1 MRRMV
6 VRCNPP
12 GKSLLASPHV
22 RAPEHAIPA
31 PPFPR
36 ELTWVNV
43 APLRMDKQRGRPV
56 LVEFWDFCRPNS
68 LRTLP
73 YLRAWHARYAEQ
85 GLRVIGVHAGGFPPA
100 RETDAVVAAVGR
112 LGINYP
118 VVVDERL
125 EIWDFYGNEGWPA
138 RYLWDAEGAL
148 YSMHYGEGAYAE
160 TEPEIQALLGVEREL
175 VAPVRPGDE
184 EGALLPAQTADQ
196 PGPYSG
202 PYAAGAAWAVVEGRG
217 EVRVGGRAIPVT
229 DPGAVLLV
237 EHPHHTEAVLELE
250 VGEGVTC
257 HATCFTPGAAP
268 GAPGR
273 PAA

>member
-1 MRRMV
+1 
-6 VRCNPP
+6 
-12 GKSLLASPHV
+12 V

-56 LVEFWDFCRPNS
+56 LVEFWDFCRPSS

-73 YLRAWHARYAEQ
+73 YLRAWHDRYAGD
-85 GLRVIGVHAGGFPPA
+85 GLRVIGVHTGAFPPA
-100 RETDAVVAAVGR
+100 RATENAVAAVER
-112 LGINYP
+112 LGIPYP

-138 RYLWDAEGAL
+138 RYLWDQAGAL
-148 YSMHYGEGAYAE
+148 YSMHYGEGAYQE
-160 TEPEIQALLGVEREL
+160 TEREIQGLLGVEREL

-196 PGPYSG
+196 PGAYSG
-202 PYAAGAAWAVVEGRG
+202 PYAAGTVWAVVEGEG
-217 EVRVGGRAIPVT
+217 ELRVDHRAVAVTAPGAIPV
-229 DPGAVLLV
+229 L
-237 EHPHHTEAVLELE
+237 EHPVHTEGVLALE
-250 VGEGVTC
+250 PGPGVTV
-257 HATCFTPGAAP
+257 HATCFSPGVAA
-268 GAPGR
+268 
-273 PAA
+273 

>member
-1 MRRMV
+1 MRSCGWRTTSMDPSRASVDKNTRDAKSCTPGATPAPIGGQAMRRMV

-100 RETDAVVAAVGR
+100 RETDAVVAAVER
-112 LGINYP
+112 LG
-118 VVVDERL
+118 V
-125 EIWDFYGNEGWPA
+125 
-138 RYLWDAEGAL
+138 
-148 YSMHYGEGAYAE
+148 GES
-160 TEPEIQALLGVEREL
+160 P
-175 VAPVRPGDE
+175 PGDE

-217 EVRVGGRAIPVT
+217 EVRVGGRAILVT
-229 DPGAVLLV
+229 DPGAVVLV
-237 EHPHHTEAVLELE
+237 EHPHHTEAVLALE

-257 HATCFTPGAAP
+257 HATCFTPGVAP

-273 PAA
+273 PG